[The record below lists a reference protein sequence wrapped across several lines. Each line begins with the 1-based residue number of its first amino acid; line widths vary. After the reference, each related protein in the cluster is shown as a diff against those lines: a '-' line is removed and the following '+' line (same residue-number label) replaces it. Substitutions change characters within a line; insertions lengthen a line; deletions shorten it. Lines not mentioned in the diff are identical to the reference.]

1 MADDK
6 PYVSSIVTKYNDVSR
21 VKDDVKV
28 LNEILRRQGISLLI
42 DVIAEFCGENAIRW
56 NFNAN
61 ERGELINNV
70 SNEMRESLAER
81 L

>member
-28 LNEILRRQGISLLI
+28 LNEILQRQGISLLI
-42 DVIAEFCGENAIRW
+42 DVIANLCGERSIHW
-56 NFNAN
+56 KFNEK
-61 ERGELINNV
+61 ERAELINNV
-70 SNEMRESLAER
+70 VTEMRESLAER